1 MILLVE
7 IYKQSKRV
15 HKTLKQK
22 SQTKLSSLSEKR
34 SVLVAEKIEI
44 PNHPIHYL
52 FEIEVF
58 TKTYS
63 TVLIQS

>member
-34 SVLVAEKIEI
+34 SVLVARAGLE
-44 PNHPIHYL
+44 PATFGL
-52 FEIEVF
+52 
-58 TKTYS
+58 
-63 TVLIQS
+63 